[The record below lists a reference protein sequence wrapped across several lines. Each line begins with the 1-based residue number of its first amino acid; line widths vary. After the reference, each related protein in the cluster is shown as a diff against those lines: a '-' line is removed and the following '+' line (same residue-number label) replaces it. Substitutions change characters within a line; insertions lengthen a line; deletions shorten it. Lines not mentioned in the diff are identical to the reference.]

1 MVEVS
6 GADRASKYAHT
17 LLTLFA
23 VAVTAAILITT
34 MASKKDE
41 NSAYL
46 TNSFLSTYY
55 SDVPAVTFAPAGDP
69 FTPSQV
75 SDTYYGCLFKAQ
87 VGVNS
92 AMNCKGDNQREHT
105 LCLITK
111 TTSAEYRANRTIE
124 AIYNV
129 LSAYQGDAW
138 NLTALP
144 SFFTTTN
151 ITQLGIQLSSADM
164 FQQMVVQLSTS
175 NSIIGIDLRE
185 AIAAAAVNLG
195 TPGCLRSV
203 QQGPGILHDISPVY
217 DTLWACTAGII
228 QTETANHR
236 AYDMCIPQTAW
247 PALDVMQTPYSS
259 AFLGSYNKFFALL
272 IGMWILSSFC
282 VYSVW
287 LMVESP
293 PTLNGKPA
301 FWFARGGKA
310 FTIFATVW
318 NAAAIIIIVV
328 RSFSDPSNANYF
340 PMTVQT
346 VVVTLLFAFLSTVYF
361 GREVWE
367 LFAYSDDSP
376 VSSSGRGYQVLPEPG
391 QGNALRYSKPSKRST
406 LGYFMRVPAEGTAA
420 NLESPQY
427 TPLFAPTWNDCW
439 VLCDGLLILGVIG
452 YSQDVVTAD
461 LVMCFLHVLA
471 SAACSSSLVRLLYHG
486 YINEVP
492 ATGDRYTPVYD
503 ANKFR
508 TAPAGELAGA
518 NKARQGIRVMAMTA
532 DIAQLL
538 FSLVFWYL
546 TMFTR
551 YSKSPLIIGYVV
563 CASLLPSVFWL
574 ILNLVL
580 DNGYTYMQNSL
591 YYPAQYLFVY
601 NVFIRGL
608 FAAIILADSATYSE
622 DSLTSDTSLLVMLRH
637 INS

>member
-6 GADRASKYAHT
+6 WADTASKYAHT

-23 VAVTAAILITT
+23 VGVTIAVLVVT
-34 MASKKDE
+34 MQSNKDE
-41 NSAYL
+41 NTTYL

-92 AMNCKGDNQREHT
+92 VMGCKGDNEREHT

-111 TTSAEYRANRTIE
+111 TTSSDFRANRTVQ
-124 AIYNV
+124 AMYNV
-129 LSAYQGDAW
+129 LSAYQGDSW

-144 SFFTTTN
+144 SYFTTTN
-151 ITQLGIQLSSADM
+151 ITQLRIQISSGDI
-164 FQQMVVQLSTS
+164 FQQMISDLRASD
-175 NSIIGIDLRE
+175 SIIAKDLLE
-185 AIAAAAVNLG
+185 AITAAVINLG

-217 DTLWACTAGII
+217 DTLWACTTGII

-259 AFLGSYNKFFALL
+259 AFLGSYNKYFALL
-272 IGMWILSSFC
+272 IGMWILCSFC

-287 LMVESP
+287 IMVESP

-310 FTIFATVW
+310 LTIFALVW
-318 NAAAIIIIVV
+318 NAAAIIIVII
-328 RSFSDPSNANYF
+328 RSFGDPANANYF

-346 VVVTLLFAFLSTVYF
+346 VVVTLLFSFLATVYF

-367 LFAYSDDSP
+367 LLFYSDESP
-376 VSSSGRGYQVLPEPG
+376 VSSSGRGYQVLPEAG
-391 QGNALRYSKPSKRST
+391 QGNALKYSKPSKRSN
-406 LGYFMRVPAEGTAA
+406 LGYFMRVPAEGTSA

-427 TPLFAPTWNDCW
+427 TPLFAPTWSDCW
-439 VLCDGLLILGVIG
+439 VLCDGLLTLGVIG

-492 ATGDRYTPVYD
+492 ASGDRYSSIYD

-508 TAPAGELAGA
+508 TAPANELAGA
-518 NKARQGIRVMAMTA
+518 DKARQGIRVMAMCS

-538 FSLVFWYL
+538 FSFVFWYL
-546 TMFTR
+546 TIFTR
-551 YSKSPLIIGYVV
+551 YSNSPLIVSYVV
-563 CASLLPSVFWL
+563 LASLLPAVFWL
-574 ILNLVL
+574 ILNFIL
-580 DNGYTYMQNSL
+580 DNGYTYTQNSL

-601 NVFIRGL
+601 SVLIRGI
-608 FAAIILADSATYSE
+608 FAAVIIAGSATFSA
-622 DSLTSDTSLLVMLRH
+622 DTFTSDTSLLVMLQH